1 MELILRIFEQL
12 SGLKINSHHDK
23 IFYFGN
29 AKYVQEEYKQIFGCE
44 IRSLPFK
51 YLGIPI
57 HYMKLYNK
65 EWKPVDERFK
75 KKLAY

>member
-1 MELILRIFEQL
+1 MIKYSILATPNMFKK
-12 SGLKINSHHDK
+12 S
-23 IFYFGN
+23 
-29 AKYVQEEYKQIFGCE
+29 KQIFGCE
-44 IRSLPFK
+44 VRSLPFK